1 MLLHMKNPSAAG
13 SSVVSL
19 NRGVLLVLSVSSV
32 CLDLAFAL
40 LPDGHSVLG
49 SIWSSLE
56 TCL

>member
-1 MLLHMKNPSAAG
+1 MKNPSAAG

-40 LPDGHSVLG
+40 LPGGHSVLD